1 MNWILRRTGSLLA
14 RHLSKPGRARPTSA
28 SCKPEHL
35 AATLRKGDVLL
46 VDGITRFGSAIKYL
60 TQSCWS
66 HSALCTENP
75 GPDALTNPDARIL
88 VEAEVNEGVRRIS
101 LREYVGR
108 HTRICRP
115 VGLSPTEV
123 ESVVQFAL
131 SRVGQ
136 TYDLKN
142 VIDLARYLIRRPP
155 LPHPWRRRLI
165 ALGSGDPTKA
175 ICSSL
180 IAQAFQKVRYPILPD
195 TRTIDESDPS
205 GRARKR
211 EVMHIRHH
219 SLFTPRDF
227 DVSPYF
233 KVVKPTIEQ
242 GFNFHAIE
250 WAEEVGEPDDPPG

>member
-1 MNWILRRTGSLLA
+1 MNWILRRTGGLLA
-14 RHLSKPGRARPTSA
+14 RHLSKPSKARPAKATCTPEQLASA
-28 SCKPEHL
+28 I
-35 AATLRKGDVLL
+35 RKGDVLL
-46 VDGITRFGSAIKYL
+46 VDGTTRFGSAIKYL

-66 HSALCTENP
+66 HSALCVENP
-75 GPDALTNPDARIL
+75 GPDALTNPEARIF
-88 VEAEVNEGVRRIS
+88 VEADVNAGVRRVP
-101 LREYVGR
+101 LTEYSKL

-115 VGLSPTEV
+115 VGLSPAEV
-123 ESVVQFAL
+123 DTVVQFAN
-131 SRVGQ
+131 SRLGQ

-142 VIDLARYLIRRPP
+142 IIDLARYLIRRPP
-155 LPHPWRRRLI
+155 VPHPWRRRLI
-165 ALGSGDPTKA
+165 ALGSGDPSKA

-195 TRTIDESDPS
+195 TRTIDESDPA

-227 DVSPYF
+227 DLSPYF
-233 KVVKPTIEQ
+233 KIVKPTIEQ

-250 WAEEVGEPDDPPG
+250 WAEEVGEPESDS